1 MVERCGVVDCG
12 MLLHDIPE
20 TSLGQFQIFAM
31 PGRSQICLRAGLAN
45 TGLFRTLLI
54 RDMFQVVGNCWSFL
68 LEYHEYHVKEVT
80 KLSDSNYFLVCCK
93 STDFLMDSLRGP

>member
-1 MVERCGVVDCG
+1 MFFVLVERCGVVDFG
-12 MLLHDIPE
+12 MLLHDIAE

-54 RDMFQVVGNCWSFL
+54 RVVGNCWSL
-68 LEYHEYHVKEVT
+68 LFDYHVNVGDKA
-80 KLSDSNYFLVCCK
+80 F
-93 STDFLMDSLRGP
+93 